1 MTSLALPPS
10 RRVALSS
17 VIAGAAAEAVGGGG
31 GGARRSY
38 CSALVRAA
46 SDMFLPVG
54 FPSTVGETYLRF
66 QVLDSIQGLSSY
78 LRGILATQALFT
90 GMGVGDDASTA
101 LAATL
106 QWVTRDGASMLGSLL
121 FAWLG
126 ATSFD
131 RNVRQWRLFADLI
144 NDFGLTVE
152 MLAPMAKALSPAL
165 FVPTMCVASVAKA
178 LCGVAAG
185 ATRATISLHFA
196 RADNLADLCAKEG
209 TQETAVTLIGL
220 LCGMAFAK
228 AVNSQP
234 LAIWIAFALLTL
246 LHVVANIGAVRCL
259 HLGTINALRWEILA
273 AAWARGGGAA
283 GGAAAGDG
291 VAAALPTPAAV
302 AAEEP
307 LLLPLRE
314 LSCGRLGACGGRRRC
329 ELGCSPA
336 ALATLNAVAV
346 AEAVA
351 AAEQC
356 GLRYAIVASET
367 RVAVLLHDDASAID
381 VFHSQYACA
390 LRGSMPRASNDDRA
404 TCARVDA
411 DAARFLSALR
421 ERGWDTAR
429 CLLRTAPWR
438 QSWEVKVKRG

>member
-1 MTSLALPPS
+1 MVIS

-17 VIAGAAAEAVGGGG
+17 VIGRSAATPDGGSEDGGGG
-31 GGARRSY
+31 SC

-46 SDMFLPVG
+46 SEMFLPVG
-54 FPSTVGETYLRF
+54 YPSSVEANYLTF
-66 QVLDSIQGLSSY
+66 QWLDCIQGLSSY

-234 LAIWIAFALLTL
+234 LAIWSAFVLLTL
-246 LHVVANIGAVRCL
+246 VHVVANIGAVRCL
-259 HLGTINALRWEILA
+259 HLATINALRWEILA
-273 AAWARGGGAA
+273 AAWARGGGGA
-283 GGAAAGDG
+283 G
-291 VAAALPTPAAV
+291 ALPTPAAV

-314 LSCGRLGACGGRRRC
+314 LSCGRVAACGGRRRC
-329 ELGCSPA
+329 ELGCSPTT
-336 ALATLNAVAV
+336 LATLDAVAV

-351 AAEQC
+351 AARRC
-356 GLRYAIVASET
+356 GLRYALVPSAA
-367 RVAVLLHDDASAID
+367 RVAVLLHDDASAAD
-381 VFHSQYACA
+381 VFRSQYAA
-390 LRGSMPRASNDDRA
+390 AARAAAPRAWNDDA
-404 TCARVDA
+404 AACARIDA
-411 DAARFLSALR
+411 DAARFLGALR

-438 QSWEVKVKRG
+438 QSWDMKAKRI

>member
-1 MTSLALPPS
+1 MVRDVRAAMKRRHPAVIVNATERNARAVRASERCRRSLAVPHLRQRERRVCRIVIFLDGYPDFHLTVLRYFFFSCLLVCHLTAPRAMVIS

-17 VIAGAAAEAVGGGG
+17 VIGRSAATPDGGSEDG
-31 GGARRSY
+31 GGARRSC

-46 SDMFLPVG
+46 SEMFLPVG
-54 FPSTVGETYLRF
+54 YPSSVEANYLTF
-66 QVLDSIQGLSSY
+66 QWLDCIQGLSSY

-234 LAIWIAFALLTL
+234 LAIWSAFVLLTL
-246 LHVVANIGAVRCL
+246 VHVVANIGAVRCL
-259 HLGTINALRWEILA
+259 HLATINALRWEILA
-273 AAWARGGGAA
+273 AAWARGGGYQLQERHARGA
-283 GGAAAGDG
+283 G
-291 VAAALPTPAAV
+291 
-302 AAEEP
+302 
-307 LLLPLRE
+307 
-314 LSCGRLGACGGRRRC
+314 GGRR
-329 ELGCSPA
+329 
-336 ALATLNAVAV
+336 
-346 AEAVA
+346 
-351 AAEQC
+351 
-356 GLRYAIVASET
+356 
-367 RVAVLLHDDASAID
+367 
-381 VFHSQYACA
+381 
-390 LRGSMPRASNDDRA
+390 
-404 TCARVDA
+404 
-411 DAARFLSALR
+411 
-421 ERGWDTAR
+421 
-429 CLLRTAPWR
+429 
-438 QSWEVKVKRG
+438 